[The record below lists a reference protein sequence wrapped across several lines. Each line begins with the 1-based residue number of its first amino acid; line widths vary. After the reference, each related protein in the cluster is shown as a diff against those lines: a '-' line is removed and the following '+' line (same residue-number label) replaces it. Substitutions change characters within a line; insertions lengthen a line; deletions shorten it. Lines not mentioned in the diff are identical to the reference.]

1 MIRKELQQIEEW
13 FFGVGDPT
21 NADAHIAF
29 FWWKEGYQTL
39 SKQEISTGRKPANR
53 FARPVGG
60 MLHLN
65 LRVSPENMRP
75 YAKKLNE
82 MGMPFRHVTRYHADR
97 SEKQPTGLV
106 TAGMRGITTRNTY
119 HEPQEGWLMNS
130 IYVFDPDGIEVEF
143 NSWAPGWREWRN
155 DHVPQTNSVAS
166 TG

>member
-1 MIRKELQQIEEW
+1 VEGWLSDLEQ
-13 FFGVGDPT
+13 GGDI
-21 NADAHIAF
+21 DR
-29 FWWKEGYQTL
+29 
-39 SKQEISTGRKPANR
+39 QEAGESFRQ
-53 FARPVGG
+53 VGG

-106 TAGMRGITTRNTY
+106 TAGMRGITTMNTF

-155 DHVPQTNSVAS
+155 DHVPQTDSVPS
-166 TG
+166 KG